1 MGAMVS
7 TEVATEGEGSKQR
20 QSVTAFRGSTWRS
33 HARRPSLLLPYLAD
47 QAVQLNMQYGWTC
60 NTAGHATCVYM
71 AVLDEI

>member
-1 MGAMVS
+1 MLAAHRYS
-7 TEVATEGEGSKQR
+7 YLTL
-20 QSVTAFRGSTWRS
+20 
-33 HARRPSLLLPYLAD
+33 PPYLAD